1 MASSSES
8 DISASCCDQEVAPID
23 TLKVNKGLKVSTAW
37 GLPEPVL
44 RVGNRTIF
52 THGRPPWYNA
62 EGQTQQPFVI
72 GICGGSASGKTS
84 VARVIIES
92 LDVQWVSLI
101 SLDSYYKVLT
111 PEQKLQ
117 AVACHYNFDHPSA
130 FDLDLLESHLCR
142 LREGKTIEI
151 PEYDF
156 KTHSR
161 TSRTNTVYG
170 ANIIIIEGILVFYS
184 QAVAKLMDLKVFVDT
199 DADERLARRLRRDIS
214 ERGRELQSVLEQ
226 YMRFVKPSYEQFI
239 APSMA
244 QADIIVP
251 RGGQNTVALQ
261 LIVQHINKRLKQC
274 GLRSRHE
281 FAKFPYILSNGTLP
295 TDSNDDTS
303 WEEEN
308 ATGTCSSSSGSTMV
322 GGGGDVYAVNNNNN
336 NLQYTSNNHKKQFI
350 TNGGGSLGTSYKVC
364 LPPQLHVLPSTPQR
378 LGLHTLIR
386 NQCTDQDAFVFYA
399 ERLMRPL
406 CEAAMNLLP
415 HMDVDIETPQGITY
429 RGRQLA
435 TGTQVCGVSILRA
448 GEALEPALCAVC
460 KDVRLGKIL
469 IQTNPITSEPELHYI
484 RLPRDIKDCF
494 VILMDATVATGA
506 AAIMAMRILVEH
518 DVPEERIILISL
530 IMASQGV
537 HSVAYTYPKAHIV
550 TTAVDSGLNDSYH
563 IVPGV
568 GNFGDRYFGTT
579 LVDTETR

>member
-8 DISASCCDQEVAPID
+8 DISASCCDQEVTHTD
-23 TLKVNKGLKVSTAW
+23 TPKINKGPKVASVSSAW

-111 PEQKLQ
+111 PEQRLQ
-117 AVACHYNFDHPSA
+117 AIACHYNFDHPSA
-130 FDLDLLESHLCR
+130 FDLDLLENHLRR
-142 LREGKTIEI
+142 LRDGKTIEV

-161 TSRTNTVYG
+161 TSKTNTVYG

-199 DADERLARRLRRDIS
+199 DADERLSRRLRRDIS
-214 ERGRELQSVLEQ
+214 ERGRELNSVLEQ

-251 RGGQNTVALQ
+251 RGGQNVVALQ
-261 LIVQHINKRLKQC
+261 LIVQHINKRLRQC

-281 FAKFPYILSNGTLP
+281 FAKFPFILSNGALP
-295 TDSNDDTS
+295 TDSNDTT
-303 WEEEN
+303 WEN
-308 ATGTCSSSSGSTMV
+308 NDSTG
-322 GGGGDVYAVNNNNN
+322 VNNTVDDVFTMNNHLYHN
-336 NLQYTSNNHKKQFI
+336 KQYT
-350 TNGGGSLGTSYKVC
+350 TNGTSDKVC
-364 LPPQLHVLPSTPQR
+364 LPPQVHVLPSTPQR

-386 NQCTDQDAFVFYA
+386 DRSTNQDAFVFYA

-415 HMDVDIETPQGITY
+415 HMDIDIETPQGITY
-429 RGRQLA
+429 RGRKLA
-435 TGTQVCGVSILRA
+435 TGTQICGVSILRA
-448 GEALEPALCAVC
+448 GEVLEPALCAVC
-460 KDVRLGKIL
+460 KDIRLGKIL
-469 IQTNPITSEPELHYI
+469 IQTNPVTSEPELHYI

-518 DVPEERIILISL
+518 DVPEDKIILISL

-579 LVDTETR
+579 LDLETR

>member
-8 DISASCCDQEVAPID
+8 DISASCCDQEVTHTD
-23 TLKVNKGLKVSTAW
+23 TPKINKGPKVASVSSAW

-111 PEQKLQ
+111 PEQRLQ
-117 AVACHYNFDHPSA
+117 AIACHYNFDHPSA
-130 FDLDLLESHLCR
+130 FDLDLLENHLRR
-142 LREGKTIEI
+142 LRDGKTIEV

-161 TSRTNTVYG
+161 TSKTNTVYG

-199 DADERLARRLRRDIS
+199 DADERLSRRLRRDIS
-214 ERGRELQSVLEQ
+214 ERGRELNSVLEQ

-251 RGGQNTVALQ
+251 RGGQNVVALQ
-261 LIVQHINKRLKQC
+261 LIVQHINKRLRQC

-281 FAKFPYILSNGTLP
+281 FAKFPFILSNGALP
-295 TDSNDDTS
+295 TDSNDTT
-303 WEEEN
+303 WEN
-308 ATGTCSSSSGSTMV
+308 NNSTG
-322 GGGGDVYAVNNNNN
+322 VNNTVDDVFTMNNHLYHN
-336 NLQYTSNNHKKQFI
+336 KQYT
-350 TNGGGSLGTSYKVC
+350 TNGTSDKVC
-364 LPPQLHVLPSTPQR
+364 LPPQVHVLPSTPQR

-386 NQCTDQDAFVFYA
+386 DRSTNQDAFVFYA

-415 HMDVDIETPQGITY
+415 HMDIDIETPQGITY
-429 RGRQLA
+429 RGRKLA
-435 TGTQVCGVSILRA
+435 TGTQICGVSILRA
-448 GEALEPALCAVC
+448 GEVLEPALCAVC
-460 KDVRLGKIL
+460 KDIRLGKIL
-469 IQTNPITSEPELHYI
+469 IQTNPVTSEPELHYI

-518 DVPEERIILISL
+518 DVPEDKIILISL

-579 LVDTETR
+579 LDLETR

>member
-8 DISASCCDQEVAPID
+8 DISESSYDQEVTHTDVPRINKSP
-23 TLKVNKGLKVSTAW
+23 KVVSVSSTAW

-92 LDVQWVSLI
+92 LDVQWVSLL

-130 FDLDLLESHLCR
+130 FDLDLLENHLRR
-142 LREGKTIEI
+142 LRDGKTIEV

-161 TSRTNTVYG
+161 TSKTNTVYG

-199 DADERLARRLRRDIS
+199 DADERLSRRLRRDIS
-214 ERGRELQSVLEQ
+214 ERGRELNSVLEQ

-251 RGGQNTVALQ
+251 RGGKNVVALQ

-274 GLRSRHE
+274 GLRTRHK
-281 FAKFPYILSNGTLP
+281 FAKFPFILPNGALP
-295 TDSNDDTS
+295 TDSNDAT
-303 WEEEN
+303 WEDN
-308 ATGTCSSSSGSTMV
+308 NSTG
-322 GGGGDVYAVNNNNN
+322 VNNTVDDVFTMNNHLYN
-336 NLQYTSNNHKKQFI
+336 NKQYT
-350 TNGGGSLGTSYKVC
+350 TNGTSDKAC
-364 LPPQLHVLPSTPQR
+364 LPPRVHVLPSTPQR

-386 NQCTDQDAFVFYA
+386 DQSTDQDAFVFYA

-415 HMDVDIETPQGITY
+415 HMDIDIETPQGITY
-429 RGRQLA
+429 RGRKLA

-448 GEALEPALCAVC
+448 GEVLEPALCAVC
-460 KDVRLGKIL
+460 KDIRLGKIL
-469 IQTNPITSEPELHYI
+469 IQTNPVTSEPELHYI

-518 DVPEERIILISL
+518 DVPEDKIILISL

-579 LVDTETR
+579 LDLETR

>member
-1 MASSSES
+1 MEVV
-8 DISASCCDQEVAPID
+8 EVAS
-23 TLKVNKGLKVSTAW
+23 VSSAW

-92 LDVQWVSLI
+92 LDVQWV
-101 SLDSYYKVLT
+101 LT
-111 PEQKLQ
+111 PEQRLQ
-117 AVACHYNFDHPSA
+117 AIACHYNFDHPSA
-130 FDLDLLESHLCR
+130 FDLDLLENHLRR
-142 LREGKTIEI
+142 LRDGKTIEV

-161 TSRTNTVYG
+161 TSKT
-170 ANIIIIEGILVFYS
+170 
-184 QAVAKLMDLKVFVDT
+184 LMDLKVFVDT
-199 DADERLARRLRRDIS
+199 DADERLSRRLRRDIS
-214 ERGRELQSVLEQ
+214 ERGRELNSVLEQ

-251 RGGQNTVALQ
+251 RGGQNVVALQ

-281 FAKFPYILSNGTLP
+281 FAKFPFILSNGALP
-295 TDSNDDTS
+295 TDSNDTT
-303 WEEEN
+303 WEN
-308 ATGTCSSSSGSTMV
+308 NNSTG
-322 GGGGDVYAVNNNNN
+322 VNNTVDDVFTMNNHLYHN
-336 NLQYTSNNHKKQFI
+336 KQYT
-350 TNGGGSLGTSYKVC
+350 TNGTSDKVC
-364 LPPQLHVLPSTPQR
+364 LPPQVHVLPSTPQR

-386 NQCTDQDAFVFYA
+386 DRSTNQDAFVFYA

-415 HMDVDIETPQGITY
+415 HMDIDIETPQGITY
-429 RGRQLA
+429 RGRKLA
-435 TGTQVCGVSILRA
+435 TGTQICGVSILRA
-448 GEALEPALCAVC
+448 GEVLEPALCAVC
-460 KDVRLGKIL
+460 KDIRLGKIL
-469 IQTNPITSEPELHYI
+469 IQTNPVTSEPELHYI

-518 DVPEERIILISL
+518 DVPEDKIILISL

-579 LVDTETR
+579 LDLETR

>member
-8 DISASCCDQEVAPID
+8 DISASCCDQEVTHTD
-23 TLKVNKGLKVSTAW
+23 TPKINKGPKVASVSSAW

-111 PEQKLQ
+111 PEQRLQ
-117 AVACHYNFDHPSA
+117 AIACHYNFDHPSA
-130 FDLDLLESHLCR
+130 FDLDLLENHLRR
-142 LREGKTIEI
+142 LRDGKTIEV

-161 TSRTNTVYG
+161 TSKTNTVYG

-199 DADERLARRLRRDIS
+199 DADERLSRRLRRDIS
-214 ERGRELQSVLEQ
+214 ERGRELNSVLEQ

-251 RGGQNTVALQ
+251 RGGQNVVALQ
-261 LIVQHINKRLKQC
+261 LIVQHINKRLRQC

-281 FAKFPYILSNGTLP
+281 FAKFPFILSNGALP
-295 TDSNDDTS
+295 TDSNDTT
-303 WEEEN
+303 WEN
-308 ATGTCSSSSGSTMV
+308 NNSTG
-322 GGGGDVYAVNNNNN
+322 VNNTVDDVFTMNNHLYHN
-336 NLQYTSNNHKKQFI
+336 KQYT
-350 TNGGGSLGTSYKVC
+350 TNGTSDKVC
-364 LPPQLHVLPSTPQR
+364 LPPQVHVLPSTPQR

-386 NQCTDQDAFVFYA
+386 DRSTNQDAFVFYA

-415 HMDVDIETPQGITY
+415 HMDIDIETPQGITY
-429 RGRQLA
+429 RGRKLA
-435 TGTQVCGVSILRA
+435 TGTQICGVSILRA
-448 GEALEPALCAVC
+448 GEVLEPALCAVC
-460 KDVRLGKIL
+460 KDIRLGKIL
-469 IQTNPITSEPELHYI
+469 IQTNPVTSEPELHYI

-518 DVPEERIILISL
+518 DVPEDKIILISL

-537 HSVAYTYPKAHIV
+537 HSVAYTYPKV
-550 TTAVDSGLNDSYH
+550 NC
-563 IVPGV
+563 
-568 GNFGDRYFGTT
+568 YFFILYIFTKY
-579 LVDTETR
+579 LSKFI

>member
-8 DISASCCDQEVAPID
+8 DISASCCDQEVTHTD
-23 TLKVNKGLKVSTAW
+23 TPKINKGPKVASVSSAW

-111 PEQKLQ
+111 PEQRLQ
-117 AVACHYNFDHPSA
+117 AIACHYNFDHPSA
-130 FDLDLLESHLCR
+130 FDLDLLENHLRR
-142 LREGKTIEI
+142 LRDGKTIEV

-161 TSRTNTVYG
+161 TSKTNTVYG

-199 DADERLARRLRRDIS
+199 DADERLSRRLRRDIS
-214 ERGRELQSVLEQ
+214 ERGRELNSVLEQ

-251 RGGQNTVALQ
+251 RGGQNVVALQ

-281 FAKFPYILSNGTLP
+281 FAKFPFILSNGTLP
-295 TDSNDDTS
+295 TDSNDTT
-303 WEEEN
+303 WEN
-308 ATGTCSSSSGSTMV
+308 NNSTG
-322 GGGGDVYAVNNNNN
+322 VNNTVDDVFTMNNHLYHN
-336 NLQYTSNNHKKQFI
+336 KQYT
-350 TNGGGSLGTSYKVC
+350 TNGTSDKVC
-364 LPPQLHVLPSTPQR
+364 LPPQVHVLPSTPQR

-386 NQCTDQDAFVFYA
+386 DRSTNQDAFVFYA

-415 HMDVDIETPQGITY
+415 HMDIDIETPQGITY
-429 RGRQLA
+429 RGRKLA
-435 TGTQVCGVSILRA
+435 TGTQICGVSILRA
-448 GEALEPALCAVC
+448 GEVLEPALCAVC
-460 KDVRLGKIL
+460 KDIRLGKIL
-469 IQTNPITSEPELHYI
+469 IQTNPVTSEPELHYI

-518 DVPEERIILISL
+518 DVPEDKIILISL

-579 LVDTETR
+579 LDLETR

>member
-1 MASSSES
+1 MRYSGQEFAHQDTSE
-8 DISASCCDQEVAPID
+8 I
-23 TLKVNKGLKVSTAW
+23 K
-37 GLPEPVL
+37 
-44 RVGNRTIF
+44 NR
-52 THGRPPWYNA
+52 
-62 EGQTQQPFVI
+62 Q
-72 GICGGSASGKTS
+72 K
-84 VARVIIES
+84 
-92 LDVQWVSLI
+92 D
-101 SLDSYYKVLT
+101 LT

-117 AVACHYNFDHPSA
+117 AIACHYNFDHPSA
-130 FDLDLLESHLCR
+130 FDFDLLESHLCR
-142 LREGKTIEI
+142 LREGKTIEV

-161 TSRTNTVYG
+161 TSKTNTVYG

-184 QAVAKLMDLKVFVDT
+184 QAVSKLMDLKVFVDT

-214 ERGRELQSVLEQ
+214 ERGRELNSVLGQ

-244 QADIIVP
+244 QADIIIP
-251 RGGQNTVALQ
+251 RGGQNVVALQ
-261 LIVQHINKRLKQC
+261 LIVQHINKRLK
-274 GLRSRHE
+274 
-281 FAKFPYILSNGTLP
+281 
-295 TDSNDDTS
+295 
-303 WEEEN
+303 
-308 ATGTCSSSSGSTMV
+308 
-322 GGGGDVYAVNNNNN
+322 
-336 NLQYTSNNHKKQFI
+336 
-350 TNGGGSLGTSYKVC
+350 
-364 LPPQLHVLPSTPQR
+364 
-378 LGLHTLIR
+378 
-386 NQCTDQDAFVFYA
+386 QDAFVFYA

-406 CEAAMNLLP
+406 CEAAINLLP

-435 TGTQVCGVSILRA
+435 AGTQICGVSILRA

-460 KDVRLGKIL
+460 KDIRLGKIL

-506 AAIMAMRILVEH
+506 AAIMAIRILVEH
-518 DVPEERIILISL
+518 DVPEDKIILISL

-550 TTAVDSGLNDSYH
+550 TTAVDLGLNDSYH

-579 LVDTETR
+579 LELETR

>member
-8 DISASCCDQEVAPID
+8 DISESSYDQEVTHTDVPRINRSP
-23 TLKVNKGLKVSTAW
+23 KVVSVSSTAW

-92 LDVQWVSLI
+92 LDVQWVSLL

-130 FDLDLLESHLCR
+130 FDLDLLENHLRR
-142 LREGKTIEI
+142 LRDGKTIEV

-161 TSRTNTVYG
+161 TSKTNTVYG

-199 DADERLARRLRRDIS
+199 DADERLSRRLRRDIS
-214 ERGRELQSVLEQ
+214 ERGRELNSVLEQ

-251 RGGQNTVALQ
+251 RGGKNVVALQ

-274 GLRSRHE
+274 GLRTRHK
-281 FAKFPYILSNGTLP
+281 FAKFPFILPNGALP
-295 TDSNDDTS
+295 TDSNDGT
-303 WEEEN
+303 WEDN
-308 ATGTCSSSSGSTMV
+308 NSTG
-322 GGGGDVYAVNNNNN
+322 VNNTVDDVFTMNNHLYN
-336 NLQYTSNNHKKQFI
+336 NKQYT
-350 TNGGGSLGTSYKVC
+350 TNGTSDKAC
-364 LPPQLHVLPSTPQR
+364 LPPRVHVLPSTPQR

-386 NQCTDQDAFVFYA
+386 DQSTDQDAFVFYA

-415 HMDVDIETPQGITY
+415 HMDIDIETPQGITY
-429 RGRQLA
+429 RGRKLA

-448 GEALEPALCAVC
+448 GEVLEPALCAVC
-460 KDVRLGKIL
+460 KDIRLGKIL
-469 IQTNPITSEPELHYI
+469 IQTNPVTSEPELHYI

-518 DVPEERIILISL
+518 DVPEDKIILISL

-579 LVDTETR
+579 LDLETR

>member
-8 DISASCCDQEVAPID
+8 DNGINHEVVHKD
-23 TLKVNKGLKVSTAW
+23 TTKVNKRQKFVSVSSTTW
-37 GLPEPVL
+37 GLPQPVL

-52 THGRPPWYNA
+52 THGRPPWYNV

-84 VARVIIES
+84 VARAIIES
-92 LDVQWVSLI
+92 LDVQWVSLL
-101 SLDSYYKVLT
+101 SMDSYYKVLN
-111 PEQKLQ
+111 PEQKVQ
-117 AVACHYNFDHPSA
+117 ADECKYNFDHPNA
-130 FDLDLLESHLCR
+130 FDFDLLENHLCR
-142 LREGKTIEI
+142 LREGKSIEV

-161 TSRTNTVYG
+161 TLKTNTVYG
-170 ANIIIIEGILVFYS
+170 ANIIIIEGILAFYS
-184 QAVAKLMDLKVFVDT
+184 QAVTKLMDLKVFVDT
-199 DADERLARRLRRDIS
+199 DADERLARRLRRDIT
-214 ERGRELQSVLEQ
+214 ERGRELNGVLSQ
-226 YMRFVKPSYEQFI
+226 YTRFVKPSYEQFI

-244 QADIIVP
+244 QADIIIP
-251 RGGQNTVALQ
+251 RGGKNVVALQ

-274 GLRSRHE
+274 GLRSRCE
-281 FAKFPYILSNGTLP
+281 LAKFPPGTFTMDTNGIHWDDSSMGTKEDIDDDNEISSLQRNGTRQYNN
-295 TDSNDDTS
+295 S
-303 WEEEN
+303 
-308 ATGTCSSSSGSTMV
+308 
-322 GGGGDVYAVNNNNN
+322 NNNNN
-336 NLQYTSNNHKKQFI
+336 N
-350 TNGGGSLGTSYKVC
+350 GTSDRLF
-364 LPPQLHVLPSTPQR
+364 LPPQVLVLPPTPQR
-378 LGLHTLIR
+378 LGLHTLLR
-386 NQCTDQDAFVFYA
+386 NRDTDQDAFIFYA

-415 HMDVDIETPQGITY
+415 HMDVDIETPQGIIY

-448 GEALEPALCAVC
+448 GEALESALCAVY

-469 IQTNPITSEPELHYI
+469 IQTNPDTCEPELHYI

-550 TTAVDSGLNDSYH
+550 TTAVDPGLNESYH
-563 IVPGV
+563 IIPGV

-579 LVDTETR
+579 FDRLENR

>member
-8 DISASCCDQEVAPID
+8 DISSSCCDQEVTHTD
-23 TLKVNKGLKVSTAW
+23 TPKNNKGPKVASVSSAW

-111 PEQKLQ
+111 PEQRLQ
-117 AVACHYNFDHPSA
+117 AIACHYNFDHPSA
-130 FDLDLLESHLCR
+130 FDLDLLENHLRR
-142 LREGKTIEI
+142 LRDGKTIEV

-161 TSRTNTVYG
+161 TSKTNTVYG

-199 DADERLARRLRRDIS
+199 DADERLSRRLRRDIS
-214 ERGRELQSVLEQ
+214 ERGRELNSVLEQ

-251 RGGQNTVALQ
+251 RGGKNVVALQ

-281 FAKFPYILSNGTLP
+281 FAKFPFILSNGALP
-295 TDSNDDTS
+295 TDSNDTT
-303 WEEEN
+303 WEN
-308 ATGTCSSSSGSTMV
+308 NNSTG
-322 GGGGDVYAVNNNNN
+322 VNNTVDDVFTMNNHLYDN
-336 NLQYTSNNHKKQFI
+336 KQYT
-350 TNGGGSLGTSYKVC
+350 TNGTSDKVC
-364 LPPQLHVLPSTPQR
+364 LPPQVHVLPSTPQR

-386 NQCTDQDAFVFYA
+386 DRSTNQDAFVFYA

-415 HMDVDIETPQGITY
+415 HMDIDIETPQGITY
-429 RGRQLA
+429 RGRKLA
-435 TGTQVCGVSILRA
+435 TGTQICGVSILRA
-448 GEALEPALCAVC
+448 GEVLEPALCAVC
-460 KDVRLGKIL
+460 KDIRLGKIL
-469 IQTNPITSEPELHYI
+469 IQTNPVTSEPELHYI

-518 DVPEERIILISL
+518 DVPEDKIILISL

-579 LVDTETR
+579 LDLETR

>member
-8 DISASCCDQEVAPID
+8 DISASCCDQEVTHTD
-23 TLKVNKGLKVSTAW
+23 TPKINKGPKVASVSSAW

-111 PEQKLQ
+111 PEQRLQ
-117 AVACHYNFDHPSA
+117 AIACHYNFDHPSA
-130 FDLDLLESHLCR
+130 FDLDLLENHLRR
-142 LREGKTIEI
+142 LRDGKTIEV

-161 TSRTNTVYG
+161 TSKTNTVYG

-199 DADERLARRLRRDIS
+199 DADERLSRRLRRDIS
-214 ERGRELQSVLEQ
+214 ERGRELNSVLEQ

-251 RGGQNTVALQ
+251 RGGQNVVALQ

-281 FAKFPYILSNGTLP
+281 FAKFPFILSNGALP
-295 TDSNDDTS
+295 TDSNDTT
-303 WEEEN
+303 WEN
-308 ATGTCSSSSGSTMV
+308 NNSTG
-322 GGGGDVYAVNNNNN
+322 VNNTVDDVFTMNNHLYHN
-336 NLQYTSNNHKKQFI
+336 KQYT
-350 TNGGGSLGTSYKVC
+350 TNGTSDKVC
-364 LPPQLHVLPSTPQR
+364 LPPQVHVLPSTPQR

-386 NQCTDQDAFVFYA
+386 DRSTNQDAFVFYA

-415 HMDVDIETPQGITY
+415 HMDIDIETPQGITY
-429 RGRQLA
+429 RGRKLA
-435 TGTQVCGVSILRA
+435 TGTQICGVSILRA
-448 GEALEPALCAVC
+448 GEVLEPALCAVC
-460 KDVRLGKIL
+460 KDIRLGKIL
-469 IQTNPITSEPELHYI
+469 IQTNPVTSEPELHYI
-484 RLPRDIKDCF
+484 RLPRGIKDCF

-518 DVPEERIILISL
+518 DVPEDKIILISL

-579 LVDTETR
+579 LDLETR